1 MRSRPIL
8 GYSLLFFLSG
18 ATGLVYELLWVR
30 LLYQSFGSTIQS
42 VTTVVA
48 AYMGGLGLG
57 AWLLGR
63 RADEHPRPSALY
75 GRLEILIGLFGL
87 VSPLVLWLTQ
97 QGYIAL
103 ARGLPPGSGVSVA
116 LRFGLAGLVLLIPTT
131 LMGGTLPVLTRA
143 FTATDRGRLRA
154 SLGRLYGLN
163 TLGACA
169 GTALAGFFLIEYVGI
184 RASLWGTAL
193 VNLIIGFVALRL
205 PDPSHVEGPAPIAEQ
220 PIVVSQSLRS
230 AAIVL
235 LALTAFASLLD
246 EIAWT
251 RILVMVVGGS
261 TYAFTLVLLCFLLGI
276 GLGSALVARRRA
288 PAMETAAS
296 AALAQGVTAAG
307 AAIILVCFSLLP
319 AYIVWVFQIN
329 GIDAGPRLALMG
341 GAVAAVVLIPA
352 LGMGMTFPLLTDLV
366 ARSGEARG
374 GDVGRAY
381 LLNTMGSIVGATL
394 TGFLLVTWLGTDVT
408 LRVGLGINVLAALTL
423 AALAAR
429 GVAEG
434 TSEHARLRTRVLGG
448 GLLAILGLAA
458 AVAAPRW
465 SARLIDLG
473 PTIYGRGQMGSAD
486 RRAFLNHAGARVLA
500 FVEGRNTTVS
510 VWESTVGRTL
520 KVTGKVDASDY
531 GDMDTQTM
539 LGLAPVAAR
548 PHPRSALAIG
558 FGSGVTTS
566 VIAAVPGMQRVRV
579 VELEPAVLDMAP
591 FFRRVNE
598 DVLNRANVQ
607 AIADDARSALQLS
620 PEQFDVIVSEPSN
633 PWVAGVATLYTPEFY
648 RIVQRR
654 LAEDGVFCQWVQLY
668 QLPLSVVAGI
678 VRNVRRVFP
687 HVAVWAGGAYDLMV
701 LGSARPLIPDT
712 AWVTS
717 LLGPGGALEAAGH
730 EYLGLDR
737 PLDYF
742 DRQVLGQA
750 GAVRLETRATLSHTD
765 DRPELE
771 FVAARR
777 FLDSHGVASIIDSLA
792 AIQAPVEA
800 ADHLQ
805 PLRLAR
811 SLSARLGDPAGL
823 PFVRAARA
831 AQPADPL
838 WRLSLSAIGVILGD
852 TAVADS
858 LLPDVVRHDDPR
870 GLLLSGTIALA
881 RHQPGPARALLRRA
895 LVAGADTSRVHA
907 ALAQL
912 DARDS
917 LWPSAIA
924 ETRAAL
930 RATRNTLR
938 SPFPRDLLG
947 QPLAQLTLYGPP
959 AVVDSVLVEAIRVRP
974 GWARLFEL
982 RAVAALREHACEV
995 AADQFLVLLE
1005 FGISREDG
1013 PSLVA
1018 QCRHEVAL
1026 MRPERP

>member
-1 MRSRPIL
+1 MRSSPVK

-57 AWLLGR
+57 AWLFGR
-63 RADEHPRPSALY
+63 RADRHPRPSALY
-75 GRLEILIGLFGL
+75 GKLEILIGLFGL
-87 VSPLVLWLTQ
+87 VSPLVLGLAQ
-97 QGYIAL
+97 QGYIAV
-103 ARGLPPGSGVSVA
+103 AHGLPAGSGVSVT
-116 LRFGLAGLVLLIPTT
+116 LRFGLAGLVLLVPTT

-169 GTALAGFFLIEYVGI
+169 GTALAGFFLIEHVGI
-184 RASLWGTAL
+184 RFSLLGTAL
-193 VNLIIGFVALRL
+193 VNLVIGFVALRL
-205 PDPSHVEGPAPIAEQ
+205 PDPSPVESPAPIAE
-220 PIVVSQSLRS
+220 PPVGVSGSLRS
-230 AAIVL
+230 AALVL
-235 LALTAFASLLD
+235 LTLTAFASLLD

-288 PAMETAAS
+288 SGVETAAS
-296 AALAQGVTAAG
+296 AAFAQGVTAAG
-307 AAIILVCFSLLP
+307 AAFILVFFSLLP
-319 AYIVWVFQIN
+319 AYIVWVFQIPDL
-329 GIDAGPRLALMG
+329 DAGPRLALMG
-341 GAVAAVVLIPA
+341 GAIAAVVLVPA
-352 LGMGMTFPLLTDLV
+352 VGMGMTFPLLTDLV
-366 ARSGEARG
+366 ARPGEARG
-374 GDVGRAY
+374 SDVGRAY
-381 LLNTMGSIVGATL
+381 LLNTIGSIIGAAL
-394 TGFLLVTWLGTDVT
+394 TGFVLVTWLGTDVT
-408 LRVGLGINVLAALTL
+408 LRAGLSINVAAGLVL

-434 TSEHARLRTRVLGG
+434 SREHVRLRARVLGG

-473 PTIYGRGQMGSAD
+473 PTIYGRGRMSPSE
-486 RRAFLNHAGARVLA
+486 RRAFLDHAGARSLA

-548 PHPRSALAIG
+548 AHPRSALAIG
-558 FGSGVTTS
+558 FGSGVTTA
-566 VIAAVPGMQRVRV
+566 VMAAVPGMERVRV
-579 VELEPAVLDMAP
+579 VELESAVLDLAP
-591 FFRRVNE
+591 LFRRVNE
-598 DVLNRANVQ
+598 DVLRRPNVR

-620 PEQFDVIVSEPSN
+620 PERFDIIVSEPSN

-654 LAEDGVFCQWVQLY
+654 LTDEGVFCQWVQLY
-668 QLPLSVVAGI
+668 QLPLSVVAGV
-678 VRNVRRVFP
+678 VRNVRSVFP

-701 LGSARPLIPDT
+701 LGSARPLVPDT
-712 AWVTS
+712 PWVAS
-717 LLGPGGALEAAGH
+717 LLGPGGPLQRAGH

-737 PLDYF
+737 PADYF
-742 DRQVLGQA
+742 DRQVMGQD
-750 GAVRLETRATLSHTD
+750 GAVRLETRATLAHSD

-800 ADHLQ
+800 NDNLE

-811 SLSARLGDPAGL
+811 SLSVRLGDPAGL

-831 AQPADPL
+831 AQPNEPF
-838 WRLSLSAIGVILGD
+838 WRLSLSAIGLLQAD
-852 TAVADS
+852 TALADS
-858 LLPDVVRHDDPR
+858 LLPEVVRQGDPR

-881 RHQPGPARALLRRA
+881 RQETARARELLRRA
-895 LVAGADTSRVHA
+895 LAAGADSSRAHA

-917 LWPSAIA
+917 LWPEAIV

-938 SPFPRDLLG
+938 SPFPRDLLS
-947 QPLAQLTLYGPP
+947 QPLAELTLYGPP
-959 AVVDSVLVEAIRVRP
+959 AVVDSVLVEAIRIRP

-982 RAVAALREHACEV
+982 RAVAALREHACDI
-995 AADQFLVLLE
+995 AADQFLMLLE
-1005 FGISREDG
+1005 FGISRDDG

-1018 QCRHEVAL
+1018 QCRREAGLV
-1026 MRPERP
+1026 RPERP